1 MNVLHNYYVEKIL
14 LKDKLFNFL
23 GSISMR
29 LKNKWVMEFFFE
41 IKGL

>member
-23 GSISMR
+23 GISMR
-29 LKNKWVMEFFFE
+29 FKNKWAGVGIFF
-41 IKGL
+41 